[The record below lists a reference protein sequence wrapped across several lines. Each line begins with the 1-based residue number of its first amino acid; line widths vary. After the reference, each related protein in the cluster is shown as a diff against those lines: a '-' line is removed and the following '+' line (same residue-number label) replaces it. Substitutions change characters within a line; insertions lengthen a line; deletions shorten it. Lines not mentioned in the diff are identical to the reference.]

1 MPRGVLYETIDMTIE
16 FFKNNSVSFL
26 LKNNNWFVTLKIYE
40 TKIYQPAHMYICKK
54 KIAKRCLDISTGF
67 SKRHSGL
74 CFKIVIEK
82 PIASS

>member
-16 FFKNNSVSFL
+16 FFKNSSVSFL

-54 KIAKRCLDISTGF
+54 KLQNDA
-67 SKRHSGL
+67 
-74 CFKIVIEK
+74 
-82 PIASS
+82 